1 VILCY
6 YTLWENHMSYVN
18 DVKDPELLFVIDKD
32 EDEVELVN
40 IERMIQNMNVA
51 LIDSGFENY
60 QYKLEVTGNKAYVKK
75 VA

>member
-1 VILCY
+1 
-6 YTLWENHMSYVN
+6 MSYVN

-32 EDEVELVN
+32 EDNIELSN
-40 IERMIQNMNVA
+40 IERIIENMNVA

-60 QYKLEVTGNKAYVKK
+60 QYKLEVDGNKAYVRK